1 MEFRYTMSDGVT
13 TSDEGIVVIT
23 TNDALVSSTFDLDV
37 DNWGLI
43 SNGAGGDSRPHF
55 QPISR
60 GVQLSYYIY
69 GIDAVIHRR
78 DDTGD
83 DSMLWYFTAPPKF
96 TGNYWAA
103 YGGSLDFVLSSA
115 EGSFD
120 AANLNLAGTGH
131 LVELECSTCAQFT
144 GITLAMP
151 LSPVFSYDGTTT
163 QFRLPLNER
172 TGWVKDPKNI
182 LVSWEPPSQCE
193 FVSVLTGLSA
203 LRILGD
209 YTRGYESVALDT
221 VTLRHGPGQPVKCYT
236 SKV

>member
-1 MEFRYTMSDGVT
+1 MSDGVT

-37 DNWGLI
+37 EKWELTA
-43 SNGAGGDSRPHF
+43 NGVGVDSKPHF

-83 DSMLWYFTAPPKF
+83 DSMRWYFTAPPKF
-96 TGNYWAA
+96 TGNHWAA

-115 EGSFD
+115 EGSFN
-120 AANLNLAGTGH
+120 AANLNLAGIGH
-131 LVELECSTCAQFT
+131 LVELECSTCAQYK

-172 TGWVKDPKNI
+172 AGWVKDPKNI
-182 LVSWEPPSQCE
+182 LASWKPTNQCE

-209 YTRGYESVALDT
+209 FTRGYESVALDT
-221 VTLRHGPGQPVKCYT
+221 VILRHGPGQPVPCYT
-236 SKV
+236 SKY